1 MFPKSGTQHLVL
13 KVVIV
18 DEVAGEVQPG
28 AQQKSSPVQSPSG
41 AIAWDQINFRNNCT
55 SATIAAFALKLDGI
69 KHNQISLRVDNF
81 IDRFIFGITHEH

>member
-28 AQQKSSPVQSPSG
+28 AQPSPGIPRG
-41 AIAWDQINFRNNCT
+41 AVDWDQINFRNNCT
-55 SATIAAFALKLDGI
+55 SATIAAFALKLDGR

-81 IDRFIFGITHEH
+81 INGIIFGITHEH

>member
-1 MFPKSGTQHLVL
+1 MVS

-28 AQQKSSPVQSPSG
+28 AQPSPRSASG
-41 AIAWDQINFRNNCT
+41 AVDWNQTNFRNNCT

-81 IDRFIFGITHEH
+81 INGIIFGITHEH